1 MRVGEREAPCAGRA
15 EPSRGR
21 PADSAARVAA
31 PEGHRERGKD
41 TGPRDGPASAA
52 PAPAPPPAAARG
64 RRSRASGPAVPALR
78 GPQQGPAR
86 PGPARRHRNHRS
98 HHRNYRKHREG
109 ARDIREQKPERASSN
124 PRQPGE
130 AVAEQSYP
138 DNKPQDLTLSAALPG
153 ARCSRW
159 RMMLLCAAGG
169 LVCHRPEERSGAIG
183 RVNYLPCCSELF
195 ALFPFPVNKFLS
207 LTLNFFKCQSEDTV
221 LGNAL
226 PCTIFRKQLEEK
238 MSSGIRTVLL
248 YLSLPSRPCN
258 ANAPSAEGTPQHDE
272 ANPPCRGAGPK
283 LLAPARGF

>member
-1 MRVGEREAPCAGRA
+1 
-15 EPSRGR
+15 
-21 PADSAARVAA
+21 
-31 PEGHRERGKD
+31 
-41 TGPRDGPASAA
+41 
-52 PAPAPPPAAARG
+52 
-64 RRSRASGPAVPALR
+64 
-78 GPQQGPAR
+78 
-86 PGPARRHRNHRS
+86 
-98 HHRNYRKHREG
+98 
-109 ARDIREQKPERASSN
+109 
-124 PRQPGE
+124 
-130 AVAEQSYP
+130 
-138 DNKPQDLTLSAALPG
+138 
-153 ARCSRW
+153 
-159 RMMLLCAAGG
+159 MMLLCAAGG

-283 LLAPARGF
+283 LLAPARGKGREQKLRSWCRVPATPQTPLSPLCCSGPSSCTFWIHTRGGDIRGLRVPVPARHSPSPSLL